1 VGITTEMMENL
12 DKSFMFEKIAE
23 LPDQI
28 REGWRIAGEADR
40 PIDFDRIHSIVFAGM
55 GGSAIAGDIIRGF
68 LGDALRMPFH
78 VNREY
83 GLPGF
88 AGSGTLLIASSYSG
102 NTEETLSAVREALNR
117 GCDWRAVTSGGQL
130 GETAR
135 QKKRPLITLPPGYP
149 PRAALGYSLGAL
161 LNLFS
166 PLVPGLDQSAIDA
179 TVGFLKDESGPWLD
193 IGLHE
198 NKPLALAEKLT
209 GRLPLLYT
217 STGSGEAVAMRWKAQ
232 INENA
237 KTHAFV
243 GLLPEMNHNEIMGW
257 EQNQGNID
265 ILKLMAPVII
275 RFKNDHD
282 RVRIRMALTRRIIER
297 IEVEVHEIEAR
308 GSNLLDQILYL
319 ILFGDLVSFYMAIL
333 QGVDPTAIGNIN
345 ALKKGLQPSQS

>member
-1 VGITTEMMENL
+1 MGITTEMMENL
-12 DKSFMFEKIAE
+12 DKSYMFQKIAE

-28 REGWRIAGEADR
+28 REGWQIAAGADR

-55 GGSAIAGDIIRGF
+55 GGSAIAGDIIREF
-68 LGDALRMPFH
+68 LGHALRMPFY

-102 NTEETLSAVREALNR
+102 NTEETLSAVGEGLQR
-117 GCDWRAVTSGGQL
+117 GCDWIAVTSGGQL

-135 QKKRPLITLPPGYP
+135 QKERPLFVLPPGYP
-149 PRAALGYSLGAL
+149 PRAALGYSLGVL

-166 PLVPGLDQSAIDA
+166 PLVPDLGESEIEA
-179 TVGFLKDESGPWLD
+179 TVNFLKDESGPWLD
-193 IGLHE
+193 IGHHQ
-198 NKPLALAEKLT
+198 NKPLALAETLS

-217 STGSGEAVAMRWKAQ
+217 SVGPGEAVAMRWKAQ

-237 KTHAFV
+237 KAHVFV
-243 GLLPEMNHNEIMGW
+243 GLMPEMNHNEIMGW

-265 ILKLMAPVII
+265 ILKMMAPVMI
-275 RFKNDHD
+275 RFENDHE
-282 RVRIRMALTRRIIER
+282 RVRLRMALTRRIIER
-297 IEVEVHEIEAR
+297 IEVGVHEIEAR
-308 GSNLLDQILYL
+308 GSNLLDQMLYL

-333 QGVDPTAIGNIN
+333 HGVNPTEIGNIN
-345 ALKKGLQPSQS
+345 ALKKGLQSSQS